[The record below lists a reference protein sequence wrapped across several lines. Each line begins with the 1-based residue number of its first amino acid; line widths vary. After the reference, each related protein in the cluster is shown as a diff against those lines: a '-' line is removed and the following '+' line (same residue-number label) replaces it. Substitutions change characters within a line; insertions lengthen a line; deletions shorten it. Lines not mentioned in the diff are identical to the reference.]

1 METLGLILSVIC
13 SIVSLVCYVLVLIQM
28 FQRGKTGLAIA
39 CIVLLCVCGIGGLIA
54 FIYGWMKSSEW
65 GLKNIMLAWTA
76 AIILNIVGNV
86 LNPGQFQ
93 NIQAQFQKG

>member
-1 METLGLILSVIC
+1 
-13 SIVSLVCYVLVLIQM
+13 
-28 FQRGKTGLAIA
+28 
-39 CIVLLCVCGIGGLIA
+39 
-54 FIYGWMKSSEW
+54 
-65 GLKNIMLAWTA
+65 MLAWTA